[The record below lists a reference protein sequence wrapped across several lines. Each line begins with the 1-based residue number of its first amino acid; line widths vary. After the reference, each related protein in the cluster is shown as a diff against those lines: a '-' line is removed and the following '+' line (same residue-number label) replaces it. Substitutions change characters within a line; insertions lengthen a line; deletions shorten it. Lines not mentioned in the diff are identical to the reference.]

1 MSPARSPL
9 LKPLH
14 VFESWQP
21 VISGYTSRSRALIA
35 AQIGAG
41 GFEPRVLVTSRQGSY
56 GQALIEPP
64 EGLGDRV
71 RLVSPSA
78 RENGLRRLRRFSM
91 ETRHLE
97 RAIEQMV
104 IDHGADL
111 IHVHWSGGIGRVAA
125 NVAARVG
132 IPLVAEVRFDL
143 AGAIMSETVRI
154 PLPGLERVLRR
165 HFEGHLKQAQAVIA
179 ASESLAAFLRSEF
192 PGLTDRLSVV
202 PNGVNP
208 EVFRP
213 GPPDPQLR
221 ASLGLED
228 KFVIGTTSN
237 MLRYEG
243 LDLLI
248 KALAEVQHQLPH
260 VQPLFVGAG
269 TQSGQLQ
276 NLAQRLGV
284 RATFTGLVPAAQV
297 PAYLRLIHLFVV
309 PRRDA
314 TITRHAGPIK
324 LVEAMACGLAVLGS
338 RLGDIATLLADGR
351 GALVEPESVPA
362 LTSALMPLCQ
372 QSQTRQE
379 MGRRAHQ
386 YAMAALNWDNAA
398 RIHRRIYEQVLP

>member
-1 MSPARSPL
+1 
-9 LKPLH
+9 
-14 VFESWQP
+14 

-35 AQIGAG
+35 AQIRAG
-41 GFEPRVLVTSRQGSY
+41 GFEPRMLVTSRQGSY
-56 GQALIEPP
+56 GQTLIEPP
-64 EGLGDRV
+64 EGLEDRV
-71 RLVSPSA
+71 RLLTPSA
-78 RENGLRRLRRFSM
+78 KEIGLRRLRRFYV

-111 IHVHWSGGIGRVAA
+111 IHVHWSGGIGRAAA
-125 NVAARVG
+125 NVAGRLG

-143 AGAIMSETVRI
+143 AGAMMSETVRI

-165 HFEGHLKQAQAVIA
+165 HCEGHLKQAQAVIA
-179 ASESLAAFLRSEF
+179 ASESLAAFLRGEF
-192 PGLTDRLSVV
+192 PELKDRLSVV

-208 EVFRP
+208 DVFRP
-213 GPPDPQLR
+213 SPPDLQLR

-248 KALAEVQHQLPH
+248 EALAEVQRQLPQ
-260 VQPLFVGAG
+260 VQGLFVGAG
-269 TQSGQLQ
+269 TQSGHLQ
-276 NLAQRLGV
+276 KLARRQGV

-297 PAYLRLIHLFVV
+297 PAHLRLIDLFVV

-324 LVEAMACGLAVLGS
+324 LVEAMACGLAILGS

-362 LTSALMPLCQ
+362 LTRALMTLCQ

-386 YAMAALNWDNAA
+386 YAIAELNWDTAA
-398 RIHRRIYEQVLP
+398 RIHRGIYEQVLP